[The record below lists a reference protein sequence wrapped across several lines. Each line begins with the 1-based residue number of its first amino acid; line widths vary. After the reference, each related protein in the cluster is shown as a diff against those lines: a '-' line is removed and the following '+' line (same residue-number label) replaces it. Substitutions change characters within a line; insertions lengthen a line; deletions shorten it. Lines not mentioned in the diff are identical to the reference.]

1 MSLCGHMF
9 IIGPFENYSDL
20 WLCCLDRGMK
30 TFPSMI
36 SVVGETMTQAKKIKT
51 KKQTR
56 KIKMK
61 KQVRNARSRT
71 AEEEMKQESIQSLAQ
86 GPVHPHTNVQE
97 TIIQILGKCVFILL

>member
-1 MSLCGHMF
+1 
-9 IIGPFENYSDL
+9 
-20 WLCCLDRGMK
+20 MK

-56 KIKMK
+56 KIKTK

-71 AEEEMKQESIQSLAQ
+71 AEEEMKQESIQSLAR

-97 TIIQILGKCVFILL
+97 TIIQILGKGVFIVL